1 MACDLVEGTDSFTGQ
16 YTKEDKVCFETY
28 LQKKLDMIQLP
39 DKDEAFLR
47 RCMLT
52 MYANPALNHQKA
64 LKV

>member
-1 MACDLVEGTDSFTGQ
+1 
-16 YTKEDKVCFETY
+16 
-28 LQKKLDMIQLP
+28 MIQLP

-52 MYANPALNHQKA
+52 MYASPALNHQKA